1 MVFKRT
7 PRGTTILLLASALV
21 TLGLVEING
30 SGLALVYAGVGL
42 FLYYYTARLVL
53 QLQMVSVNRLEVL
66 REHSNRISE
75 TDTMNV
81 SLTIKNSTFLG
92 VRTELLDSYP
102 NYFKL
107 KTGSNS
113 VIVGVPGHGQSI
125 LEYDVEPTSI
135 GKNDFGKV
143 HLTTRDLAGLL
154 FYERDI
160 PLSSTVEVIPQAREA
175 VRGSLTA
182 IAVSDYAGPQ
192 TSKKKG
198 EGMEFTDIREYT
210 YGDPYKRIEW
220 KSTARTRQLMVREL
234 YAETPL
240 NVMILLDAAPSMA
253 YGERGKTKLDYS
265 ARAVVSLVAYLS
277 RRGDFFGFTLVQG
290 NGPAKVLPIARA
302 QLQIG
307 RIFLELGRLAPNP
320 TNKGRLD
327 QGVRRAVQ
335 LGRLKSRT
343 LFFVVSDLETRGDLA
358 ALRQLVAMNHEV
370 IIVSPYSPLFEA
382 HHLKRLDRMIY
393 SINASQQWKERSK
406 MVHEASRL
414 EISLL
419 NVGPKDLF
427 PQLVARVEE
436 QRRRGGS

>member
-7 PRGTTILLLASALV
+7 PRGTTILLLASSLV
-21 TLGLVEING
+21 TLGLFEINN
-30 SGLALVYAGVGL
+30 SGLSLVYAGVGL

-53 QLQMVSVNRLEVL
+53 QLQMVSLNRLEVH
-66 REHSNRISE
+66 REHPNRISE
-75 TDTMNV
+75 NDTMTTL
-81 SLTIKNSTFLG
+81 LTIKNSTFLG

-102 NYFKL
+102 SYFKL
-107 KTGSNS
+107 KAGSNS

-125 LEYDVEPTSI
+125 LEYEVQPTSI

-160 PLSSTVEVIPQAREA
+160 PLSSTVEVIPQTREA
-175 VRGSLTA
+175 LRGSLTA
-182 IAVSDYAGPQ
+182 TAVSDYAGPQ

-198 EGMEFTDIREYT
+198 EGMEFTDIREYM

-240 NVMILLDAAPSMA
+240 NVMILLDAAPTMA

-265 ARAVVSLVAYLS
+265 ARAVASLVAYLS
-277 RRGDFFGFTLVQG
+277 RRGDFFGFTLAQG
-290 NGPAKVLPIARA
+290 MRPATVIPIARA
-302 QLQIG
+302 QIQIG

-320 TNKGRLD
+320 TNRGRLE
-327 QGVRRAVQ
+327 QAIRRTVQ
-335 LGRLKSRT
+335 LARLKSRT
-343 LFFVVSDLETRGDLA
+343 LFFVISDLETRGDLG
-358 ALRQLVAMNHEV
+358 ALRQLVVMNHEV
-370 IIVSPYSPLFEA
+370 IIISPYSPLFEA
-382 HHLKRLDRMIY
+382 HHLKRFDRMIY
-393 SINASQQWKERSK
+393 SINAAQQWKERRK
-406 MVHEASRL
+406 MVQEASKL
-414 EISLL
+414 EIMLL

-427 PQLVARVEE
+427 PQLVSRVEE
-436 QRRRGGS
+436 RRRKGGS

>member
-1 MVFKRT
+1 LVFKRT
-7 PRGTTILLLASALV
+7 PRGTTILLLASSLV
-21 TLGLVEING
+21 TLGLFEINN
-30 SGLALVYAGVGL
+30 SGLSLVYAGVGL

-53 QLQMVSVNRLEVL
+53 QLQMVSLNRLEVH
-66 REHSNRISE
+66 REHPNRISE
-75 TDTMNV
+75 NDTMTTL
-81 SLTIKNSTFLG
+81 LTIKNSTFLG

-102 NYFKL
+102 SYFKL
-107 KTGSNS
+107 KAGSNS

-125 LEYDVEPTSI
+125 LEYEVQPTSI

-160 PLSSTVEVIPQAREA
+160 PLSSTVEVIPQTREA
-175 VRGSLTA
+175 LRGSLTA

-198 EGMEFTDIREYT
+198 EGMEFTDIREYM

-240 NVMILLDAAPSMA
+240 NVMILLDAAPTMA

-265 ARAVVSLVAYLS
+265 ARAVASLVAYLS
-277 RRGDFFGFTLVQG
+277 RRGDFFGFTLAQG
-290 NGPAKVLPIARA
+290 MRPATVIPIARA
-302 QLQIG
+302 QIQIG

-320 TNKGRLD
+320 TNRGRLD
-327 QGVRRAVQ
+327 QAIRRTVQ
-335 LGRLKSRT
+335 LARLKSRT
-343 LFFVVSDLETRGDLA
+343 LFFVISDLETRGDLG
-358 ALRQLVAMNHEV
+358 ALRQLVVMNHEV
-370 IIVSPYSPLFEA
+370 IIISPYSPLFEA
-382 HHLKRLDRMIY
+382 HHLKRFDRMIY
-393 SINASQQWKERSK
+393 SINAAQQWKERRK
-406 MVHEASRL
+406 MVQEASKL
-414 EISLL
+414 EIMLL

-427 PQLVARVEE
+427 PQLVSRVEE
-436 QRRRGGS
+436 RRRKGGS